1 MTVMG
6 SDAMVAEEKLTL
18 RLAEAIAASDPLR
31 DEEAVT
37 IARTALIDFFA
48 CVLGGAA
55 DRSTKILIDTFTSGI
70 QGAAGIIGH
79 DLRTDAFTA
88 SLINGHAGHVL
99 DYDDVH
105 GSVRGHP
112 TVAIIPALLAIAV
125 EEGSTADAFIAAYIV
140 GLETMARI
148 GLSLGTRHYEN
159 GFHATATLGPIGAAA
174 AIAHLLKFDLQ
185 TTAVALGLAA
195 TQSAGLRLQFGF
207 DAKPLHAGL
216 AARAGLTA
224 GRLARSG
231 FQGAPDFLENPIGFY
246 SAYAFGAEQPKRV
259 LSGWG
264 APWQIVSPGLTLK
277 AFPCCTAS
285 HPVAVGALALRNSHD
300 LTPDEIETVTITFP
314 PGGDAALVGSAT
326 PATGID
332 ARFSAEYVFAAALTD
347 GALGIGHFD
356 ERPTRADLLALSTK
370 VSRRHDETARRL
382 SPDPTT
388 RFVIIDV
395 TKKDGTVL
403 SRRVEGLPGIDDP
416 TEKFAD
422 ATGGNEKFASIPA
435 LVRSMKTA
443 ADLRKLEALL
453 TTDI

>member
-1 MTVMG
+1 MTVKG

-55 DRSTKILIDTFTSGI
+55 DRSTKILIGTFTSGI

-174 AIAHLLKFDLQ
+174 AIAHLLKFDTK
-185 TTAVALGLAA
+185 TTATALGLAA

-356 ERPTRADLLALSTK
+356 ARATRADLLALSARIA
-370 VSRRHDETARRL
+370 RRHDETARRL

-403 SRRVEGLPGIDDP
+403 SRRVDGLPGIDDP